1 MKNRIREI
9 MQAQGMTIQKLANKS
24 GVSRRTVQNIV
35 NGMESCHMETMVKL
49 AEALGVSLAE
59 IFLEPY
65 EQIVRYG
72 EKSEEADKAEIPGTM
87 EIAEEHGAYS
97 VPADRE
103 TSEGFAEAIFNCF
116 GYLPQEVQREFF
128 QLCYCNGKR
137 K

>member
-1 MKNRIREI
+1 MRNRIREI
-9 MQAQGMTIQKLANKS
+9 MQAQGMTIQTLANKS
-24 GVSRRTVQNIV
+24 DVSRRTVQNIV
-35 NGMESCHMETMVKL
+35 NGMESCHMETMVKI

-65 EQIVRYG
+65 ETIVRYG
-72 EKSEEADKAEIPGTM
+72 ERSEEADKAAVPSTM

-97 VPADRE
+97 VPAAGE
-103 TSEGFAEAIFNCF
+103 NSEGLAEAVYHCF
-116 GYLPQEVQREFF
+116 AYLPQEVQREIF